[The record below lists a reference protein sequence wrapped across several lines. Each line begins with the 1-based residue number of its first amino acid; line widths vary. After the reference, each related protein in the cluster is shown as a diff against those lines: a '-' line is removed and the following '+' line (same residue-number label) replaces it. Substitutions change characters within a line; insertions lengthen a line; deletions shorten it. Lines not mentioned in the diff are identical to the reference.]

1 MHMLLCVFAVMN
13 LTLVYACEFSP
24 RVRKRKIPTVAEMC
38 AIICEREI
46 HFFSLDSAM
55 RLNVCKIALCGTEH
69 FWGSFV
75 FSLFCVGATV
85 VHGTA
90 MEAAYAIA
98 SSFEMR

>member
-1 MHMLLCVFAVMN
+1 MRFCCDEPNSCVRMRVFATCSETKDTNRSGDV
-13 LTLVYACEFSP
+13 CDHI
-24 RVRKRKIPTVAEMC
+24 R
-38 AIICEREI
+38 ERNS
-46 HFFSLDSAM
+46 FFSLDSAM

-75 FSLFCVGATV
+75 FSFFCVGATV

-90 MEAAYAIA
+90 MEAANAIA